1 MTAEKKLTVSELIR
15 DYACIT
21 LSALLTA
28 IAVNCFF
35 QSTGL
40 APGGITGLA
49 IICSLITKIPVS
61 YMTLCISIPL
71 LVLGTLLLGKSFG
84 IKTLYITLATPIC
97 MKLVPYVDFSGL
109 MSGFPNVLT
118 LFLAAVIGGL
128 LVGAAIGIAL
138 NHDCATGGTDLI
150 ALLIQHFFRFLKL
163 SAILF
168 VLDGS
173 VVIASGVISGDF
185 LIAVFSLLS
194 LFTIIHTIKFI
205 TSKKNAA

>member
-1 MTAEKKLTVSELIR
+1 MSSEKKLTTAELIR

-21 LSALLTA
+21 VSALLTA
-28 IAVNCFF
+28 LAVNCFF

-49 IICSLITKIPVS
+49 IICSLITRIPVS
-61 YMTLCISIPL
+61 YMTLCISVPL

-84 IKTLYITLATPIC
+84 IKTLYITLVTPIC
-97 MKLVPYVDFSGL
+97 MKLVPYVDFAGLLSGIPNIL
-109 MSGFPNVLT
+109 ML
-118 LFLAAVIGGL
+118 LLAAVIGGL
-128 LVGAAIGIAL
+128 LVGTAIGIAL

-194 LFTIIHTIKFI
+194 LFVIIRTIKFV
-205 TSKKNAA
+205 TLRKKAA